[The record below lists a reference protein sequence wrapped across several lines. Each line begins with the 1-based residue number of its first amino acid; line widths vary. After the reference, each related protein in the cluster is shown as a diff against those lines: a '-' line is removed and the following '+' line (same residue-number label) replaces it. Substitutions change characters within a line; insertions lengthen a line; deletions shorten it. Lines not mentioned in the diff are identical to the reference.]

1 MLSERNWSLFGDI
14 FSKTKMALERAKKLS
29 DIWSNNDRG
38 GAGADEVVALS
49 LADVVI
55 EDEEEAEE

>member
-1 MLSERNWSLFGDI
+1 
-14 FSKTKMALERAKKLS
+14 MALERAKKLS
-29 DIWSNNDRG
+29 DIWSNNDSG

-49 LADVVI
+49 HADVVI

>member
-1 MLSERNWSLFGDI
+1 
-14 FSKTKMALERAKKLS
+14 MALERAKKLS
-29 DIWSNNDRG
+29 DIWSNNNRG
-38 GAGADEVVALS
+38 GTGADEVVALS

>member
-1 MLSERNWSLFGDI
+1 MRIDVVASADHPFYHV
-14 FSKTKMALERAKKLS
+14 T
-29 DIWSNNDRG
+29 
-38 GAGADEVVALS
+38 AGADEAVALS